1 MASMKILLIALFGIA
16 MSQAG
21 EITDLVEDCGK
32 LCLHVRSS
40 SFILKTIIQITNM
53 PLFSINVIL

>member
-1 MASMKILLIALFGIA
+1 MASMKILVIALLGIA

-32 LCLHVRSS
+32 LCLHIKQVYGGNSNYKAA
-40 SFILKTIIQITNM
+40 FIFYQTHSMID
-53 PLFSINVIL
+53 

>member
-1 MASMKILLIALFGIA
+1 MASMKILVIALLGIA

-32 LCLHVRSS
+32 LCLHIKSYGFVLLVD
-40 SFILKTIIQITNM
+40 ICNIIYI
-53 PLFSINVIL
+53 